1 MAHGPAGKIKKNG
14 RMQKSITWRNR
25 IIYPLVNVYITNW
38 KDPPF
43 SIGNFHYFDWA
54 MASSSQTVSHY
65 QRVSVV
71 VKTHLQMVQWLP
83 YKSNSSFSQGWNLSN
98 RVQPFDE
105 NPQMGEIYQWE
116 SGPRFKSA
124 GDASEMEMFCF
135 HQLGIFQEW
144 WLTNSLCPIPYSH
157 PGVDR
162 IWNISKLIP
171 NIWILK
177 KSIFD
182 LHQDDYTYKT
192 YIEIPSA
199 HWSSMLRPS
208 YSNFEPERLERSRNV
223 CPQCAAV
230 FLYIHGYILGQ
241 LSGWRIWY
249 ARIHWCLCQTTS
261 NGNRHAPTQGW
272 RILLQP
278 SGSPTAIG
286 VFADGKSNMSWGRL
300 ATMRFVGFG
309 A

>member
-1 MAHGPAGKIKKNG
+1 MKIPRWGRSTNGKAVPG
-14 RMQKSITWRNR
+14 LSRLEMHRRWRCF
-25 IIYPLVNVYITNW
+25 VFTNW
-38 KDPPF
+38 GY
-43 SIGNFHYFDWA
+43 SRNGDW
-54 MASSSQTVSHY
+54 QIV
-65 QRVSVV
+65 
-71 VKTHLQMVQWLP
+71 
-83 YKSNSSFSQGWNLSN
+83 
-98 RVQPFDE
+98 
-105 NPQMGEIYQWE
+105 
-116 SGPRFKSA
+116 
-124 GDASEMEMFCF
+124 
-135 HQLGIFQEW
+135 
-144 WLTNSLCPIPYSH
+144 LCPIPYSH